1 MIIIMGNIFERKKD
15 PIKNKDLYKS
25 LLETNI
31 NERLLYL
38 EDKIDNIDAMLWT
51 LDTNTTANFT
61 VMSSD
66 IHRLYERINI
76 K

>member
-1 MIIIMGNIFERKKD
+1 MGNIFEKIKKD
-15 PIKNKDLYKS
+15 PVKNKDLYKS